1 MIRSL
6 LIIQFLV
13 VLSVSSPVAR
23 ADTPAELAGQRYE
36 TIADQIG
43 ATCVMDLQCDAP
55 LRCVDGACA
64 EPQGM
69 SGVTGEAT
77 PFVRVHGD
85 EGLALYYLEVVTT
98 ASERQR
104 GLMYRPWLLENW
116 GMLFVFPEEQPR
128 SFWMRNTYIPL
139 DMVFVSADGI
149 VVGVVENAEPLTEV
163 SRAVEG
169 SSRFVIE
176 LNAGEAQ
183 RRGIRAGVRCE
194 ILNFAESN

>member
-1 MIRSL
+1 M
-6 LIIQFLV
+6 V
-13 VLSVSSPVAR
+13 R
-23 ADTPAELAGQRYE
+23 ADSPGSTARERYE
-36 TIADQIG
+36 SIREQIG
-43 ATCVMDLQCDAP
+43 AACVIDLRCEAP
-55 LRCVDGACA
+55 LRCVEGACA
-64 EPQGM
+64 EPAAM
-69 SGVTGEAT
+69 SGATDEAT
-77 PFVRVHGD
+77 PFVRFHSD
-85 EGLALYYLEVVTT
+85 DGLALYYLEAVTSP
-98 ASERQR
+98 AERQR

-116 GMLFVFPEEQPR
+116 GMLFVFPDEQPR